1 MNRFFL
7 SIVSLLVSLSMSG
20 QLPFQKSE
28 VKEVMKKV
36 ADWQIAHQKDVKHGP
51 LDWTN
56 AALYMGML
64 DWAELAEKESGDT
77 SYYDWLVKLGRRY
90 GWQPDK
96 RMYHADDIAVGQVFV
111 DLYCKYKDRN
121 MLYPTQARA
130 EWVVNH
136 PSDGPMELDYKKR
149 ETLERWTWCDALYMA
164 PPVYVKL
171 YVLTGDKRFIKFM
184 IRSIRPLMIFCL
196 IKTNACFIAIPVILP
211 KRRPMVRKYSGG
223 VATAG
228 YLEDWRKCFRIFRRK
243 TRTGNF
249 MKICSLLFPNVRRSC
264 RVPMVSGM
272 PVCSIR
278 HLTRHRKPVLP
289 DSSYMHWLMG

>member
-1 MNRFFL
+1 MILLDRFFL

-111 DLYCKYKDRN
+111 DLYCKYK
-121 MLYPTQARA
+121 
-130 EWVVNH
+130 
-136 PSDGPMELDYKKR
+136 G
-149 ETLERWTWCDALYMA
+149 
-164 PPVYVKL
+164 
-171 YVLTGDKRFIKFM
+171 
-184 IRSIRPLMIFCL
+184 
-196 IKTNACFIAIPVILP
+196 
-211 KRRPMVRKYSGG
+211 
-223 VATAG
+223 
-228 YLEDWRKCFRIFRRK
+228 
-243 TRTGNF
+243 
-249 MKICSLLFPNVRRSC
+249 
-264 RVPMVSGM
+264 
-272 PVCSIR
+272 
-278 HLTRHRKPVLP
+278 
-289 DSSYMHWLMG
+289 

>member
-111 DLYCKYKDRN
+111 DLYC
-121 MLYPTQARA
+121 Q
-130 EWVVNH
+130 
-136 PSDGPMELDYKKR
+136 
-149 ETLERWTWCDALYMA
+149 
-164 PPVYVKL
+164 
-171 YVLTGDKRFIKFM
+171 
-184 IRSIRPLMIFCL
+184 
-196 IKTNACFIAIPVILP
+196 
-211 KRRPMVRKYSGG
+211 
-223 VATAG
+223 
-228 YLEDWRKCFRIFRRK
+228 
-243 TRTGNF
+243 
-249 MKICSLLFPNVRRSC
+249 
-264 RVPMVSGM
+264 
-272 PVCSIR
+272 
-278 HLTRHRKPVLP
+278 
-289 DSSYMHWLMG
+289 

>member
-77 SYYDWLVKLGRRY
+77 SYYDWLVKLGQRY

-136 PSDGPMELDYKKR
+136 PSDGPMDLDY
-149 ETLERWTWCDALYMA
+149 
-164 PPVYVKL
+164 
-171 YVLTGDKRFIKFM
+171 
-184 IRSIRPLMIFCL
+184 
-196 IKTNACFIAIPVILP
+196 N
-211 KRRPMVRKYSGG
+211 
-223 VATAG
+223 
-228 YLEDWRKCFRIFRRK
+228 
-243 TRTGNF
+243 
-249 MKICSLLFPNVRRSC
+249 
-264 RVPMVSGM
+264 
-272 PVCSIR
+272 
-278 HLTRHRKPVLP
+278 
-289 DSSYMHWLMG
+289 